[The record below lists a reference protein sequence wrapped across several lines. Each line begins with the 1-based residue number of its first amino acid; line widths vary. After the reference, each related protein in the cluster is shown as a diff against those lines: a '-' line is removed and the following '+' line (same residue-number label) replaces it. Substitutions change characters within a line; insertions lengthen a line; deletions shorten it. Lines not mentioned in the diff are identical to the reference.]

1 MYSVNSEQQFL
12 VIYAILGLG
21 NTRCLWVL
29 LFMIIAIIIIITSI
43 IVSILRLSWNPLNQ
57 EP

>member
-29 LFMIIAIIIIITSI
+29 LFMIIAIIIITSI